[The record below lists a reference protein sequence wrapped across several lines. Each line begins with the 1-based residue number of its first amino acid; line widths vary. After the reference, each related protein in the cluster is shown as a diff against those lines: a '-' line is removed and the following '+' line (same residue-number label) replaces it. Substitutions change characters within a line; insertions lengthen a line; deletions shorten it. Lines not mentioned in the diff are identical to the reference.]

1 MNTSRWMVVLLLC
14 GCAGPKPTSVGQG
27 PERHFAGVVEKSEA
41 ATRGGASE
49 GATMPLMMFG
59 AIGGAVAGLARA
71 DRTTRMHVVRL
82 DSGATVTVVSDE
94 EVSAGDCVRV
104 VVNDYSAEPLPWYSY
119 GQARL
124 DRIACA
130 AATR

>member
-1 MNTSRWMVVLLLC
+1 MLLLC
-14 GCAGPKPTSVGQG
+14 GCAGPEIAGVGQG
-27 PERHFAGVVEKSEA
+27 PERQFAGVVQKSEA
-41 ATRGGASE
+41 GTRGGASE
-49 GATMPLMMFG
+49 GATMPLIMFG

-82 DSGATVTVVSDE
+82 DSGATVTIVSDDE
-94 EVSAGDCVRV
+94 LSAGDCVRI
-104 VVNDYSAEPLPWYSY
+104 VVNDHSAEPLPWYSY
-119 GQARL
+119 GQARV